1 MNDSFLYHAFGVRGY
16 TYKSLAYKDN
26 AIILRLQHKE
36 QKHCECPHCHSPL
49 KIHYGN
55 RMRQIRSLPIGSKP
69 MFFEI
74 DVPRYKC
81 KHCARVWQADVPFTH
96 GNVSYSFRLSRYVI
110 ELLRLGLPIQDVA
123 NHLCMSWGTVKEIHK
138 RYLRQHYA
146 HPDIRHTRR
155 IGIDEFATHKGHIY
169 KTIVVDLDTGHIIHT
184 GDGKGK
190 EALTR
195 FWKRV
200 EKYKVHIEVVT
211 SDMSAAYISS
221 VMENAPNATHVYDHF
236 HVVKLMNEAVD
247 QIRRNVY
254 KQETE
259 FEKRKLIKGSRWLLL
274 RKDTDKFD
282 EMEKSRLQNILSTN
296 EPLFKAYYMR
306 EDLDM
311 VWQQENKQE
320 AEKQLEYWWRNAQ
333 NSGIPILQ
341 KVANSIYAY
350 RTGIVAWYDCKTS
363 NAKVEGINNKIKVM
377 KRQAYGYRDDEYFN
391 LRLLGLH
398 DKTNSN
404 LR

>member
-1 MNDSFLYHAFGVRGY
+1 M
-16 TYKSLAYKDN
+16 
-26 AIILRLQHKE
+26 
-36 QKHCECPHCHSPL
+36 
-49 KIHYGN
+49 
-55 RMRQIRSLPIGSKP
+55 
-69 MFFEI
+69 
-74 DVPRYKC
+74 
-81 KHCARVWQADVPFTH
+81 
-96 GNVSYSFRLSRYVI
+96 I